1 MYVTMVTENHS
12 SKENNQ
18 CISEKYKKNKKLTIK
33 VSDIKHILNI
43 RTKFSIF
50 KIYINMQVYNL
61 RILYT

>member
-33 VSDIKHILNI
+33 VDNIKHILNI
-43 RTKFSIF
+43 RTKFL
-50 KIYINMQVYNL
+50 QNL
-61 RILYT
+61 YKYAGV